1 MEDHGS
7 INYWGLIAN
16 LQHGDVEP
24 NIFGGVP
31 VVARQPRGKKRPPLR
46 GAQASAPLMQGGA
59 IGRKG

>member
-31 VVARQPRGKKRPPLR
+31 VVARQPRGKKRPPLGVPKR
-46 GAQASAPLMQGGA
+46 RRLSCKAEQ
-59 IGRKG
+59 